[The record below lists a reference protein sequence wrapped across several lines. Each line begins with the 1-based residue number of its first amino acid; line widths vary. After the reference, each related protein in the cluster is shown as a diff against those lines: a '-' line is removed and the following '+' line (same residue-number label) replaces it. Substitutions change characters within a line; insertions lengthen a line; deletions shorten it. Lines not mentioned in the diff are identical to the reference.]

1 MNKVKKII
9 VLVVLSLACFAA
21 AFGMLD
27 KSIGF
32 LGMQHVGAAN
42 DAYLQEA
49 FDRSLAGF
57 LVLSGIKSGLAV
69 IEGSEV
75 GIGFNLEIGD
85 IVQSV
90 YDYVDIAWK
99 TALAGGT
106 VLLITRMSLE
116 AVTFIDHWVLMLML
130 LAMVVFL
137 TLEWFFTA
145 HARLANVFREAMLF
159 LLVITLTL
167 YYILPLGI
175 TAASFM
181 SRKITGP
188 LIQSSQEGFEKIHQ
202 DFSPSHINSQL
213 FADET
218 DDGDSIFSAL
228 DFMAKVQMTR
238 ERIRQVGIY
247 FKDKTTL
254 MATLTIQLVA
264 GYLFDCIIF
273 PLTFFV
279 ILYVLTKSL
288 VTFLIRSVNFHAIPR
303 TTRHATQV

>member
-1 MNKVKKII
+1 MKNYRKII

-21 AFGMLD
+21 AAGYMD
-27 KSIGF
+27 KTINF
-32 LGMQHVGAAN
+32 MGMQRVGNAN
-42 DAYLQEA
+42 DAYLQKA
-49 FDRSLAGF
+49 FDRSLSGF
-57 LVLSGIKSGLAV
+57 LILSGIKSGLAV

-116 AVTFIDHWVLMLML
+116 AVTTIDHWCLALML
-130 LAMVVFL
+130 LVTIVFL
-137 TLEWFFTA
+137 FIEWFFTA

-159 LLVITLTL
+159 LLVMTLTL

-175 TAASFM
+175 TAASFV

-188 LIQSSQEGFEKIHQ
+188 LIQSSQEGFEKINQ
-202 DFSPSHINSQL
+202 EFSPSRINNQL
-213 FADET
+213 FADDVDE
-218 DDGDSIFSAL
+218 DDSIFSAL
-228 DFMAKVQMTR
+228 DFTAKYEMTR
-238 ERIRQVGIY
+238 ERIRQIGKY

-254 MATLTIQLVA
+254 MATLTFQLVA

-279 ILYVLTKSL
+279 VLYVLTKSL
-288 VTFLIRSVNFHAIPR
+288 VTFLIRSVNYPPPLHKQSGGA
-303 TTRHATQV
+303 

>member
-1 MNKVKKII
+1 MTKTKKII
-9 VLVVLSLACFAA
+9 VLIILSLACFAA
-21 AFGMLD
+21 AAGMLD

-32 LGMQHVGAAN
+32 FGMQRLGDAN
-42 DAYLQEA
+42 DAYLQDA

-106 VLLITRMSLE
+106 ILLITRLSLE
-116 AVTFIDHWVLMLML
+116 AISAIDQWFLALMFLLMVIFL
-130 LAMVVFL
+130 VFEWFL
-137 TLEWFFTA
+137 TA
-145 HARLANVFREAMLF
+145 YARLANVFREAMLF
-159 LLVITLTL
+159 LLVLTLTL
-167 YYILPLGI
+167 YYLLPLGI
-175 TAASFM
+175 TAASFV
-181 SRKITGP
+181 SRKITAP
-188 LIQSSQEGFEKIHQ
+188 LIASSQEGFEKVHQ
-202 DFSPSHINSQL
+202 EFSPAQVNSRL
-213 FADET
+213 FAEE
-218 DDGDSIFSAL
+218 DDADDSIFSAL
-228 DFMAKVQMTR
+228 DFTAKYEMTR
-238 ERIRQVGIY
+238 ERIRQIGKY
-247 FKDKTTL
+247 FRDKTAL
-254 MATLTIQLVA
+254 MATLTLQLVA

-288 VTFLIRSVNFHAIPR
+288 VTFIIRSVNYPLMLDKHAGVR
-303 TTRHATQV
+303 

>member
-1 MNKVKKII
+1 MNKTGKII

-21 AFGMLD
+21 AAGLMD
-27 KSIGF
+27 KTINF
-32 LGMQHVGAAN
+32 LGMQRVTNAN

-116 AVTFIDHWVLMLML
+116 AVNTIDHWVLTLML
-130 LAMVVFL
+130 LAMVIFL
-137 TLEWFFTA
+137 VLEWFFTA
-145 HARLANVFREAMLF
+145 HARLANMFQEAMLF
-159 LLVITLTL
+159 LLVMTLTF

-175 TAASFM
+175 TAASFV
-181 SRKITGP
+181 SKKITGP
-188 LIQSSQEGFEKIHQ
+188 LIQSSQEGFEKVHQ
-202 DFSPSHINSQL
+202 DFSPSHINNQL
-213 FADET
+213 FSDDDDDLVELEGDEEV
-218 DDGDSIFSAL
+218 FS
-228 DFMAKVQMTR
+228 
-238 ERIRQVGIY
+238 
-247 FKDKTTL
+247 
-254 MATLTIQLVA
+254 
-264 GYLFDCIIF
+264 
-273 PLTFFV
+273 
-279 ILYVLTKSL
+279 
-288 VTFLIRSVNFHAIPR
+288 
-303 TTRHATQV
+303 

>member
-21 AFGMLD
+21 AAGLMD
-27 KSIGF
+27 KTIDF
-32 LGMQHVGAAN
+32 LGMQHVGDAN

-116 AVTFIDHWVLMLML
+116 AVTTIDHWCPCADASGDGGFSHLGMVFHRLCPAGQCVSGGHAVFAGDDPDALLHSAVGHYCRIVCVQENHRSPDSVLPGG
-130 LAMVVFL
+130 V
-137 TLEWFFTA
+137 
-145 HARLANVFREAMLF
+145 
-159 LLVITLTL
+159 
-167 YYILPLGI
+167 
-175 TAASFM
+175 
-181 SRKITGP
+181 
-188 LIQSSQEGFEKIHQ
+188 
-202 DFSPSHINSQL
+202 
-213 FADET
+213 
-218 DDGDSIFSAL
+218 
-228 DFMAKVQMTR
+228 
-238 ERIRQVGIY
+238 
-247 FKDKTTL
+247 
-254 MATLTIQLVA
+254 
-264 GYLFDCIIF
+264 
-273 PLTFFV
+273 
-279 ILYVLTKSL
+279 
-288 VTFLIRSVNFHAIPR
+288 
-303 TTRHATQV
+303 

>member
-1 MNKVKKII
+1 MNKAKKIF

-21 AFGMLD
+21 AAGVLDKGIGFFGM
-27 KSIGF
+27 
-32 LGMQHVGAAN
+32 QYVGDAN

-106 VLLITRMSLE
+106 ILLITRLSLE
-116 AVTFIDHWVLMLML
+116 AVTTIDHWVLAAML
-130 LAMVVFL
+130 LVMVVFL
-137 TLEWFFTA
+137 VLEWFLTA
-145 HARLANVFREAMLF
+145 YTRLANVFREAMLF
-159 LLVITLTL
+159 LLVMTLTL

-175 TAASFM
+175 TAASFV
-181 SRKITGP
+181 SGKITAP
-188 LIQSSQEGFEKIHQ
+188 LIQSSQEGFDKVNQE
-202 DFSPSHINSQL
+202 FSPAYINSQL
-213 FADET
+213 FGEDADADE
-218 DDGDSIFSAL
+218 SIFSAL
-228 DFMAKVQMTR
+228 DFTAKYEMTR
-238 ERIRQVGIY
+238 ERIRQIGNY

-288 VTFLIRSVNFHAIPR
+288 VTFLIRSVNYHPNM
-303 TTRHATQV
+303 TK